1 MVKCLKIQISRLL
14 SLHFSCRKNF
24 ENFVKLSGHTCS
36 CNDLTNFEYQVLAM
50 TGNGNY
56 VKVTIVTAAQ
66 FFPVNLGK
74 TKW

>member
-1 MVKCLKIQISRLL
+1 MSIVGIDSKNPPKLRFKKI
-14 SLHFSCRKNF
+14 
-24 ENFVKLSGHTCS
+24 VKLSGHTCY
-36 CNDLTNFEYQVLAM
+36 CKDLTNFEYQVRAM

-66 FFPVNLGK
+66 FFPVNPGK